1 MSDLIEREDAICAV
15 HFAPVMRDNKN
26 LVDKRDVM
34 ENIEN
39 IPEVPPKETL
49 VAELRLSE
57 EDLERQ
63 VKECVD
69 KIVVRCV
76 DCKYQDTCYKSV
88 TVRTRRGA
96 ELKACS
102 AGRRKDDLSDER

>member
-1 MSDLIEREDAICAV
+1 MTTSAAAEKGEKKTMNDPIEREDVLQAIAGLLNV
-15 HFAPVMRDNKN
+15 
-26 LVDKRDVM
+26 
-34 ENIEN
+34 IEN

-49 VAELRLSE
+49 VAELRFSE
-57 EDLERQ
+57 EELERQ

-102 AGRRKDDLSDER
+102 AGRRKDEGEEDE

>member
-1 MSDLIEREDAICAV
+1 MSEYI
-15 HFAPVMRDNKN
+15 
-26 LVDKRDVM
+26 
-34 ENIEN
+34 
-39 IPEVPPKETL
+39 
-49 VAELRLSE
+49 AEIRLSE
-57 EDLERQ
+57 EELKKL
-63 VKECVD
+63 VKEYVD

-102 AGRRKDDLSDER
+102 AGRRKDEGEEDE

>member
-1 MSDLIEREDAICAV
+1 MSDFIEREDAICAV

-26 LVDKRDVM
+26 LVDKRDVL

-57 EDLERQ
+57 EELERQ

-102 AGRRKDDLSDER
+102 AGRRKDEGEEG